1 MGTTPLDRTTAIA
14 RALANPARLRIVA
27 MLADGELCA
36 CQITE
41 VLKLAPSTV
50 SAHLLK
56 LRQAGITA
64 ERKDGRWVHVR
75 LAEEPELT
83 AWVEGSLAALAGDG
97 RIAADR
103 RLVAR
108 LRQVGAADLCRLGY
122 EAALARQKKGTPRRG
137 AEASPSTTSPEREVT
152 S

>member
-1 MGTTPLDRTTAIA
+1 MDTTPLDRTAAVA

-27 MLADGELCA
+27 MLHEGELCV

-56 LRQAGITA
+56 LRQVGITA
-64 ERKDGRWVHVR
+64 ERKEGRWVHVR
-75 LAEEPELT
+75 LSEDPALA
-83 AWVEGSLAALAGDG
+83 AWVEGSLAALEADR

-103 RLVAR
+103 RLVER
-108 LRQVGAADLCRLGY
+108 LRRLGAADLCRLGY
-122 EAALARQKKGTPRRG
+122 EKALAARG
-137 AEASPSTTSPEREVT
+137 KDGPAREAAGASSTSHESSEVT

>member
-1 MGTTPLDRTTAIA
+1 MGLTPLDRTAAVA

-27 MLADGELCA
+27 MLRSGELCV

-56 LRQAGITA
+56 LRQVGITA
-64 ERKDGRWVHVR
+64 ERKEGRWVHVR
-75 LAEEPELT
+75 LSEDPALA
-83 AWVEGSLAALAGDG
+83 AWVEGSLAALAGDR

-103 RLVAR
+103 RLVEG

-122 EAALARQKKGTPRRG
+122 DAALAAQNKDAPGRPGRGVRSTPHRSS
-137 AEASPSTTSPEREVT
+137 EITS
-152 S
+152 

>member
-1 MGTTPLDRTTAIA
+1 MGTTPLDRTATVA

-64 ERKDGRWVHVR
+64 ERKEGRWVHVR
-75 LAEEPELT
+75 LAADPDLA
-83 AWVEGSLAALAGDG
+83 AWVEGSLAALAGDR
-97 RIAADR
+97 RITADR
-103 RLVAR
+103 RLVEK

-122 EAALARQKKGTPRRG
+122 EKALAARGKDGPAHDAPGTR
-137 AEASPSTTSPEREVT
+137 STSHQSSEVT